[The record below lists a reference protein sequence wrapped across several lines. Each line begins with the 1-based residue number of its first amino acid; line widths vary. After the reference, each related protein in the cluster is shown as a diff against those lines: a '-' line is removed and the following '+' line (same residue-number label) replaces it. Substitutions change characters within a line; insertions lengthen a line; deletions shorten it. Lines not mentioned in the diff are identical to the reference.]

1 MGYRNEQ
8 QTVTVGF
15 ILLNKLTMLVKI
27 HNNKGVCE
35 MIKGL
40 YEAHLPVR
48 NLEVSIEFYKKLGL
62 NFAWRD
68 DDTAFFWIE
77 EGKSWLGLWQG
88 DEYKTPY
95 HPSLRHIAF
104 GVSYEDL
111 KKSLKWLESIQVE
124 AVPFGRRTSVEPFI
138 RPNQGNASV
147 YFNDPDGN
155 SLELI
160 CYVPVPDDFKKIT
173 DKLSFEEW
181 EKLMNNDLR

>member
-1 MGYRNEQ
+1 
-8 QTVTVGF
+8 
-15 ILLNKLTMLVKI
+15 
-27 HNNKGVCE
+27 

-40 YEAHLPVR
+40 YEAHLPVS
-48 NLEVSIEFYKKLGL
+48 NIEVSIEFYKKLGL
-62 NFAWRD
+62 GLAWRD
-68 DDTAFFWIE
+68 EDTAFFWIE

-88 DEYKTPY
+88 DEYQTPY

-111 KKSLKWLESIQVE
+111 KNSLTWLKSIQVE
-124 AVPFGRRTSVEPFI
+124 AVPFSRRTSVEPFI

-160 CYVPVPDDFKKIT
+160 CYVPVPDDLKEIT
-173 DKLSFEEW
+173 DKLSSEEW
-181 EKLMNNDLR
+181 EKLIASHL

>member
-1 MGYRNEQ
+1 
-8 QTVTVGF
+8 
-15 ILLNKLTMLVKI
+15 
-27 HNNKGVCE
+27 

-40 YEAHLPVR
+40 YEAHLPVK
-48 NLEVSIEFYKKLGL
+48 NLDFSIEFYKKLGL
-62 NFAWRD
+62 SLAWRD

-88 DEYKTPY
+88 DEYQTPY

-104 GVSYEDL
+104 EVSYEDL
-111 KKSLKWLESIQVE
+111 KQSLRWLGSIQVE
-124 AVPFGRRTSVEPFI
+124 AVPFGRRTSIEPFI

-160 CYVPVPDDFKKIT
+160 CYVPIPDELKRIT

-181 EKLMNNDLR
+181 EKLIDNHNNH